1 MFYKPAFCSKIVQ
14 KSKSCSRLLEQQK
27 VAPNAK
33 SCSNV
38 AKHNRDR
45 PSSVHK
51 LFLSYRSGETS
62 KCLIQTLLGPVG
74 KLGNGSPVSKNYNT
88 DITTSYTL

>member
-1 MFYKPAFCSKIVQ
+1 MFSKPAFCPKIVQ

-27 VAPNAK
+27 VALNAK

-45 PSSVHK
+45 PSSVDK
-51 LFLSYRSGETS
+51 LFLSYRSKETS

-74 KLGNGSPVSKNYNT
+74 KLGNGSPVSK
-88 DITTSYTL
+88 TTTLI